1 MTTLLSRAA
10 QLTAGRCGSGGERDF
25 VAELLWRTPRR
36 LLCGRAQIG
45 HDIPAA
51 AAAGRRTESRCVRS
65 AILGSCRCGSSCVFC
80 VSLHIAVPARRRA
93 PRSVLYVDCMWI
105 VCGLWCRIG
114 RRPFA
119 PARTFEVRDA
129 HTSTDARS
137 VRLIEYIPHCVIRVV
152 KSLRFER
159 ARFGIRFRSYHE
171 FEDTHIHTDTARS
184 PGATS
189 TVHRAKVRSG
199 ATYARNVRL
208 GTGESCTPNVYT
220 RSRIYSSNNEYDV
233 SYFPALCVM

>member
-51 AAAGRRTESRCVRS
+51 AAAGRRTESRCVRVRPFLVHVV
-65 AILGSCRCGSSCVFC
+65 AVHLVCFVCHCTLRCP
-80 VSLHIAVPARRRA
+80 HAAARRG
-93 PRSVLYVDCMWI
+93 PCCMWI

-119 PARTFEVRDA
+119 PARTFEVRRTHIHGCTFRQINRIHSSACGEIITISDLSEPDLVSDLDFVA
-129 HTSTDARS
+129 TMNLRTHTSTQTQRGHRAPPARS
-137 VRLIEYIPHCVIRVV
+137 TAQ
-152 KSLRFER
+152 RFAAAPR
-159 ARFGIRFRSYHE
+159 MHV
-171 FEDTHIHTDTARS
+171 T
-184 PGATS
+184 
-189 TVHRAKVRSG
+189 
-199 ATYARNVRL
+199 
-208 GTGESCTPNVYT
+208 
-220 RSRIYSSNNEYDV
+220 
-233 SYFPALCVM
+233 